1 MEHVRHLLLAIG
13 ATAALA
19 VILYTVFDVG
29 ESLRPAPGPAPPQM
43 VHVPR

>member
-29 ESLRPAPGPAPPQM
+29 EFLRPAPPGPALPQT
-43 VHVPR
+43 VPR